1 MSELRVIGAPAD
13 VARDVEAIKG
23 VLRVTRETAPRPSR
37 KNKGQVIV
45 YMEVEDAPD
54 GSRPARMR
62 RRSHGQ

>member
-1 MSELRVIGAPAD
+1 MSELRIIGAPAD
-13 VARDVEAIKG
+13 VTRAADAIKG
-23 VLRVTRETAPRPSR
+23 VLRVSRETAPRPSR

-45 YMEVEDAPD
+45 YMEVEDEAD